1 MSSNSDRGR
10 SNGRRR
16 PSRSGRPPTGRSRT
30 GREPSKGAHSD
41 RDAPTR
47 STPPKRKPWSPEGDL
62 PKWISEEL
70 ARVTPK
76 KNIAAA
82 TDLLQ
87 ASARA
92 FAAGKHGKALK
103 AAEEAKELSPRDPTI
118 RELIGLSAYRMSRWD
133 HALRELRTFRRL
145 TGDATHLPVEMDV
158 LRALD
163 RPSDIETAWKLF
175 RGLRADRE
183 TQDEAR
189 VVYGSFLLDRGE
201 DRRAWEITNPKRMS
215 NDPGESELRV
225 WYVAARAAARL
236 GDKKTARQLLDAIRG
251 TDPAFP
257 GLGDLERAVEA

>member
-1 MSSNSDRGR
+1 MSGVTSDRDR
-10 SNGRRR
+10 NRRNGRRR
-16 PSRSGRPPTGRSRT
+16 PPHSQDSGRGGTGRSGRQ
-30 GREPSKGAHSD
+30 
-41 RDAPTR
+41 
-47 STPPKRKPWSPEGDL
+47 STPPKRKAWSPEGDL
-62 PKWISEEL
+62 PKWIAEEL

-76 KNIAAA
+76 KNLPHA
-82 TDLLQ
+82 TELLQ

-92 FAAGKHGKALK
+92 FAAGKHGRAFQ

-133 HALRELRTFRRL
+133 VALRELRTFRRL

-163 RPSDIETAWKLF
+163 RPGDVEAAWKVL
-175 RGLRADRE
+175 RGLRPDRE
-183 TQDEAR
+183 TEDEAR

-201 DRRAWEITNPKRMS
+201 DRKAWQVTNPKRIS
-215 NDPGESELRV
+215 DDPRESELRV

-236 GDKKTARQLLDAIRG
+236 EDRATARQLLEAIRS

-257 GLGDLERAVEA
+257 GLGDLERVVE